1 MESKPADAHVLK
13 PLLELK
19 AVTKPAD
26 LHAMLNKK
34 EYEVV
39 SVFTERK
46 PTIYVV
52 IRHKYPFE
60 IEATD
65 DQDGPPAPK
74 RPRLAKEE
82 TEESHEN

>member
-1 MESKPADAHVLK
+1 MNSSPSDAHVLK

-26 LHAMLNKK
+26 LHAMLNQK

-60 IEATD
+60 IDASNAP
-65 DQDGPPAPK
+65 DGPPAPQK
-74 RPRLAKEE
+74 PRLEKTEIEE
-82 TEESHEN
+82 KHKK

>member
-1 MESKPADAHVLK
+1 MEPKPADARVLK

-52 IRHKYPFE
+52 VRHKYPFE
-60 IEATD
+60 IEAAD
-65 DQDGPPAPK
+65 DPDGPPAPK
-74 RPRLAKEE
+74 KARIAKEE
-82 TEESHEN
+82 TEESQE

>member
-60 IEATD
+60 IESAD
-65 DQDGPPAPK
+65 GSGGPPVPK
-74 RPRLAKEE
+74 KPRVAKEE
-82 TEESHEN
+82 TEEKPKT